1 MGPPSLSGTNIWT
14 GNTPNSWHG
23 RGTCWHG
30 RREACRPPELAPG
43 AAGRP
48 WLRDLD
54 SLPCPTLFVCNWGRT
69 MVLSSSTR
77 QMGGWNEV
85 TNLKGQPCAQNAPSK
100 GLLYYYFKKESY
112 SFRIISKSKTNE
124 GISALRTQQM
134 LNGAFSGICCHAL
147 ERWRPPRGMHTPK
160 QVGLFSQQL

>member
-1 MGPPSLSGTNIWT
+1 MGPLWLSGTSIWT

-23 RGTCWHG
+23 R
-30 RREACRPPELAPG
+30 REACLLPELAPG
-43 AAGRP
+43 A
-48 WLRDLD
+48 DLD
-54 SLPCPTLFVCNWGRT
+54 SLPCPTLFVCNSGRT

-112 SFRIISKSKTNE
+112 SFRIISKCKTNE
-124 GISALRTQQM
+124 GISALRTQQT

-147 ERWRPPRGMHTPK
+147 ECWRPPGGMHSPT